1 MDFDRPIDRKGTSSL
16 KWEWFKGKDV
26 LPLWVADM
34 DFAAPEA
41 VTTALT
47 RRAGHP
53 VYGYTLP
60 ADALYEAVQRH
71 IEQHFGW
78 TVEREWILFIPGVVT
93 GFNAAARLVGEKE
106 SIAVPTPAYPPF
118 LSAAKNAR
126 RQMVKVHLPVE
137 NGRLVINR
145 EVLEAQVTPETKLLM
160 LCTPYNPGGTLLTNE
175 ELTGITAFCEERDIL
190 ICSDEIHAD
199 LVIEEKR
206 RHIPTASL
214 SEAAAARTIT
224 LMAPSKTFNIPGL
237 GCSMAIIPDEKLRT
251 RFKAVM
257 EGIVPHVNLMGYEG
271 AMAAYIHG
279 GPWLKEV
286 IVYLRENRDYA
297 FKRLAAM
304 TGLKPLLPEA
314 TYLIWMD
321 ARDLGVGNP
330 SVFFE
335 ENGVGL
341 SDGAYFDAPGWL
353 RLNFACTRTILED
366 ALDRMEKAIEK
377 L

>member
-1 MDFDRPIDRKGTSSL
+1 MNFDMPIDRTGTSSL
-16 KWEWFKGKDV
+16 KWDWFKDKDV

-41 VTTALT
+41 VTTAIT

-60 ADALYEAVQRH
+60 SDALYEAVLGH
-71 IEQHFGW
+71 IERYFGW
-78 TVEREWILFIPGVVT
+78 KVEREWLLFIPGVVT
-93 GFNAAARLVGEKE
+93 GFNIAARLVGETE
-106 SIAVPTPAYPPF
+106 TIAVPTPAYPPF

-126 RQMVKVHLPVE
+126 REMVKVSLPIE
-137 NGRLVINR
+137 EGRLVINR
-145 EVLEAQVTPETKLLM
+145 EVLESQVTAETKLLM
-160 LCTPYNPGGTLLTNE
+160 LCSPYNPGGTLLTKE
-175 ELTGITAFCEERDIL
+175 ELSGIVDFCEERDIL

-199 LVIEEKR
+199 LVMDEKGK
-206 RHIPTASL
+206 HIPTASL

-237 GCSMAIIPDEKLRT
+237 GCSMAIIPDEKIRT
-251 RFKAVM
+251 RYKAAM

-279 GPWLKEV
+279 GPWLKEALA
-286 IVYLRENRDYA
+286 YLRENRDYA
-297 FKRLAAM
+297 FQRLSAM
-304 TGLKPLLPEA
+304 KGLTPLLPEA

-321 ARDLGVGNP
+321 AQDLGVEKP
-330 SVFFE
+330 AAFFE

-353 RLNFACTRTILED
+353 RLNFACTRAILEE

-377 L
+377 I

>member
-1 MDFDRPIDRKGTSSL
+1 MHFDRPIDRKGTSSL
-16 KWEWFKGKDV
+16 KWDWFKEDV

-60 ADALYEAVQRH
+60 SDALYEAVQGH
-71 IEQHFGW
+71 IKRQFGW
-78 TVEREWILFIPGVVT
+78 TVEREWVLFIPGVVT
-93 GFNAAARLVGEKE
+93 GFNVAARLVGETE
-106 SIAVPTPAYPPF
+106 AIAVPTPAYPPF

-137 NGRLVINR
+137 DGRLVINR

-160 LCTPYNPGGTLLTNE
+160 LCTPYNPGGTLLTQE
-175 ELTGITAFCEERDIL
+175 ELTGLVDFCEARDIL

-199 LVIEEKR
+199 LVLDEKGK
-206 RHIPTASL
+206 HIPTASL
-214 SEAAAARTIT
+214 SEKAAARTIT

-237 GCSMAIIPDEKLRT
+237 GCSMAIISDEKLRT
-251 RFKAVM
+251 RFKAAM

-271 AMAAYIHG
+271 ATAAYIHG

-286 IVYLRENRDYA
+286 LAYLRANRDYA
-297 FKRLAAM
+297 FERLAAM
-304 TGLKPLLPEA
+304 KGLTPLLPEA

-321 ARDLGVGNP
+321 ARDLGLDNP
-330 SVFFE
+330 ATFFE
-335 ENGVGL
+335 EHGVGL

-353 RLNFACTRTILED
+353 RLNFACTRALLKE
-366 ALDRMEKAIEK
+366 ALDRMEKALAGAE
-377 L
+377 